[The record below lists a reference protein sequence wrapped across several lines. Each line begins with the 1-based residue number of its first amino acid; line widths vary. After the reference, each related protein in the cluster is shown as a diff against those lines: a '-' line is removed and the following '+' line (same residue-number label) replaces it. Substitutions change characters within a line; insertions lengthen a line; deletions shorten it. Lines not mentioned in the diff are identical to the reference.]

1 MENEVEVA
9 HQAYTQML
17 KNNVLQVTF
26 NKKST
31 GELRTMRCTLDAKYL
46 PEQTQTQTT
55 TTRQKAFNPEVVS
68 VFDLDK
74 QDWRSFR
81 IDSVVEVAVEEVM
94 NA

>member
-1 MENEVEVA
+1 MEPDVEVA

-31 GELRTMRCTLDAKYL
+31 GELRTMRCTLNAQHL
-46 PEQTQTQTT
+46 PEQTQTV
-55 TTRQKAFNPEVVS
+55 TRAKEFNPEVVS

-81 IDSVVEVAVEEVM
+81 IDSVVEVAVEEAV
-94 NA
+94 NG